1 VSFDTEPV
9 VRHWYRDVETDE
21 LFLVVAIDEDEGF
34 IEIRT
39 ADNELDE
46 IDLDVWREMDLEE
59 SEEPDDWR
67 EEDEDD
73 DEDWDDEDD
82 DDDDDDDD
90 YDDEEDDDEEEDDDR
105 Y

>member
-21 LFLVVAIDEDEGF
+21 MFLVVAIDEDEGF

-46 IDLDVWREMDLEE
+46 IDLDVWHEMDLEE
-59 SEEPDDWR
+59 SEEPEDWR
-67 EEDEDD
+67 EEDDD
-73 DEDWDDEDD
+73 DEDWDDEDED
-82 DDDDDDDD
+82 EDEDEDDDD
-90 YDDEEDDDEEEDDDR
+90 YDDEDEEEDDDDR